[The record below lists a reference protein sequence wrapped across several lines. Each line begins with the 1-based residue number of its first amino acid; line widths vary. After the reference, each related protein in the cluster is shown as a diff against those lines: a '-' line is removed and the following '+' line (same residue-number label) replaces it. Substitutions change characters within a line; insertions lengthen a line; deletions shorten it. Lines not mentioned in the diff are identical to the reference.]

1 MQRLTHEMLDLG
13 LRRVSI
19 TFVGSSEMKSKQ
31 LAFGLLTLGLLG
43 VVGCGQSTGR
53 DRVAVVGSSTLFPF
67 SAAAAEQFSA
77 RGRFKT
83 PRVESTGTGGGFAIF
98 CRGLGPG
105 FPDISNASR
114 RIKKSEF
121 ETCAKNGVTDIVE
134 VKLGYDGI
142 VIANSK
148 AATPVTLTKLE
159 VYQALAKDVYSP
171 EKGGFIPNPYTRW
184 SQINPNLPDIKI
196 DVMGPPPTSGT
207 RDAFAELVMA
217 KGAAEQPELKALK
230 EKDDKEF
237 QKRALTLREDG
248 AWKDSGENDSL
259 IVQALSRSP
268 EQFGVFGF
276 SSFEENMDRLQ
287 AAPLNGI
294 VPTAEA
300 IIDGKYGASRSLY
313 FYVKK
318 ANVGVVPGLQ
328 EFAIELLSDHA
339 AGLRGYLRGRG
350 MVPLHPDER
359 ASNYQVTKSLSVMN
373 APEK

>member
-1 MQRLTHEMLDLG
+1 
-13 LRRVSI
+13 
-19 TFVGSSEMKSKQ
+19 MKSKL
-31 LAFGLLTLGLLG
+31 LAFGLLTLTLLI
-43 VVGCGQSTGR
+43 VIGCEQSNER
-53 DRVAVVGSSTLFPF
+53 DRVTVVGSSTLFPF

-98 CRGLGPG
+98 CRGLGPSY
-105 FPDISNASR
+105 PDISNASR

-159 VYQALAKDVYSP
+159 IYQALAKDIYSP
-171 EKGGFIPNPYTRW
+171 ERGAFIPNPYTRW

-207 RDAFAELVMA
+207 RDAFVELVMA
-217 KGAAEQPELKALK
+217 KGAIEIPALKTLK
-230 EKDDKEF
+230 EKDDKAF

-287 AAPLNGI
+287 AAPLNGV
-294 VPTAEA
+294 VPTSET
-300 IIDGKYGASRSLY
+300 IIEGKYGASRSLY

-318 ANVGVVPGLQ
+318 ANVGVVPGLK

-359 ASNYQVTKSLSVMN
+359 AANYQVAKSLTVMS